1 MHEIVNE
8 VRQWMIAAG
17 ETIKDNLNK
26 EDLVVETKS
35 GRKDLVTELDKAT
48 QDFLIGKIQSYDPDA
63 KILGEENGL
72 D

>member
-35 GRKDLVTELDKAT
+35 GPV
-48 QDFLIGKIQSYDPDA
+48 SYTHLTLPTTPYV
-63 KILGEENGL
+63 
-72 D
+72 

>member
-26 EDLVVETKS
+26 ENLVVETKS

-48 QDFLIGKIQSYDPDA
+48 QDFLIGKI
-63 KILGEENGL
+63 
-72 D
+72 